1 MFLSS
6 ALRIAP
12 RDRLP
17 RVGAVTRAAADVS
30 PRIAT
35 GGYRASLEQLMNG
48 LTRWAPRMTSSD
60 IARQLSR
67 WLHDPEVQWVVDQV
81 PGGGD
86 RIIEQAL
93 EEYLNF
99 APCVASNASDPVSVM
114 RIVLLQQIDVAWWSR
129 SPSFADDVAINT
141 SPDLLDLRSMR
152 ATGRVRFGF
161 GIGSDRLLRR
171 ARDFAVQRLW
181 PDHEPRGP
189 GLSCRLARPE
199 LIAVL
204 NEMADRLALAAPE
217 GTPRLWVNSIVRSV
231 VHQRRLRTLGFT
243 ALLPSAHCQGWA
255 ADVELAWFE
264 RFGARDALRSVL
276 LEYSDSGVLNVIDE
290 GRAWHVCLAPH
301 AVARYRMSGR

>member
-1 MFLSS
+1 
-6 ALRIAP
+6 
-12 RDRLP
+12 
-17 RVGAVTRAAADVS
+17 VTRAAADVS
-30 PRIAT
+30 PRIAVD
-35 GGYRASLEQLMNG
+35 GYRASLDQVMNG
-48 LTRWAPRMTSSD
+48 LARWAPRMTAAA
-60 IARQLSR
+60 IARQLIR
-67 WLHDPEVQWVVDQV
+67 WLDDSEVSWIVDQV

-86 RIIEQAL
+86 RILEQAL
-93 EEYLNF
+93 DEYTNF
-99 APCVASNASDPVSVM
+99 TPSVASNASDPLSAM

-129 SPSFADDVAINT
+129 SPGFADDVAINT
-141 SPDLLDLRSMR
+141 SLDLLDLRPMR
-152 ATGRVRFGF
+152 ATGQVRFSF
-161 GIGSDRLLRR
+161 GIGSDRLVRR
-171 ARDFAVQRLW
+171 ARDFAVQRLR

-189 GLSCRLARPE
+189 GLSCQLARPG

-204 NEMADRLALAAPE
+204 NEMADRLALEAPE

-264 RFGARDALRSVL
+264 RFGAREALRSVL

-301 AVARYRMSGR
+301 AVARYSMSGLSAVPRARTR

>member
-1 MFLSS
+1 
-6 ALRIAP
+6 
-12 RDRLP
+12 
-17 RVGAVTRAAADVS
+17 VTRAAADVS
-30 PRIAT
+30 PRIAVD
-35 GGYRASLEQLMNG
+35 GYRASLDQLMNG
-48 LTRWAPRMTSSD
+48 LARWAPRMKPSD
-60 IARQLSR
+60 IARQLTR
-67 WLHDPEVQWVVDQV
+67 WLDDSEVQWVVDQV

-86 RIIEQAL
+86 RMIEQAL

-99 APCVASNASDPVSVM
+99 TPSVASNASDPVSVM

-129 SPSFADDVAINT
+129 SPGFADDVAVN
-141 SPDLLDLRSMR
+141 SSLDLLDLRPMR
-152 ATGRVRFGF
+152 ATGQVRFSF
-161 GIGSDRLLRR
+161 GIGSDRLPRR

-189 GLSCRLARPE
+189 GLSCQLARPE

-204 NEMADRLALAAPE
+204 NEMADRLAHAAPE
-217 GTPRLWVNSIVRSV
+217 GTPQLWVNSIVRSV

-264 RFGARDALRSVL
+264 RFGAREVLRDVL

-301 AVARYRMSGR
+301 AVARYSMSGVSAVPPARTR

>member
-1 MFLSS
+1 M
-6 ALRIAP
+6 
-12 RDRLP
+12 
-17 RVGAVTRAAADVS
+17 VTRAAADVS

-35 GGYRASLEQLMNG
+35 SGYRASLEQLMSG
-48 LTRWAPRMTSSD
+48 LTRWASSMTTSD
-60 IARQLSR
+60 IARQLTR
-67 WLHDPEVQWVVDQV
+67 WLEDDEVRWVVEQV

-93 EEYLNF
+93 EEYTSF
-99 APCVASNASDPVSVM
+99 TPSIASNASDAVSVM

-129 SPSFADDVAINT
+129 SPGFADDVAINT
-141 SPDLLDLRSMR
+141 SLDLLDLRPMR
-152 ATGRVRFGF
+152 ATGQVRFGF
-161 GIGSDRLLRR
+161 GIGSDRLWRR
-171 ARDFAVQRLW
+171 GRDFVVQRLR
-181 PDHEPRGP
+181 PDREPRGP

-231 VHQRRLRTLGFT
+231 AHQRRLRTLGFT

-264 RFGARDALRSVL
+264 RFGAREALRDVL
-276 LEYSDSGVLNVIDE
+276 LDYSDSGVLNVIDE

-301 AVARYRMSGR
+301 AVTRYSLSDISPVRPVPPARTR

>member
-12 RDRLP
+12 RDKLP

-35 GGYRASLEQLMNG
+35 GGYRASLDQLMNG

-67 WLHDPEVQWVVDQV
+67 WLHDSEVQWVVDQV

-93 EEYLNF
+93 EEYLTF

-129 SPSFADDVAINT
+129 SPSFADDIAINT
-141 SPDLLDLRSMR
+141 SLDLLDLRQMR
-152 ATGRVRFGF
+152 ATGQVRFGF

-204 NEMADRLALAAPE
+204 NELADRLGLAAPE